1 MSLDITPAVAAGTQI
16 IQAYGDGGF
25 RIANEGYRGAVIVF
39 QDMTL
44 PTEAASVSELTA
56 ERLQP
61 VSERAEELD
70 ILVIGCGEG
79 FSRPDEEL
87 RVFLRGHGIV
97 MEWMDTGAA
106 CRTFNVL
113 MTEGRRAAAALIAV
127 DNEIR

>member
-1 MSLDITPAVAAGTQI
+1 MSLDITPAVSTGTQI

-25 RIANEGYRGAVIVF
+25 RIANEAHDGSVIVF
-39 QDMTL
+39 KNETIIVSAIHVGDFNPETL
-44 PTEAASVSELTA
+44 MAVTNRSDEI
-56 ERLQP
+56 
-61 VSERAEELD
+61 D

-79 FSRPDEEL
+79 FSRPDDTL
-87 RVFLRGHGIV
+87 RTHLKSHSIV

-127 DNEIR
+127 TNDTG